1 MSLVALALDKNR
13 RFPLVV
19 AANRDESFE
28 RPTAPLAWWAPSGGG
43 PSVLGG
49 RDLRSGGTWLGLTA
63 EGRLGLLT
71 NLHDSRLTFAEAPSR
86 AEIVPNWLSA
96 RDTVDKFWM
105 RTAVAGY
112 NGFNLIAADFRM
124 GECFWMT
131 NSGVYPRRLERG
143 VYGLSGAELDA
154 PSPKVVSLKSKVL
167 QRVEHA
173 VDVDTLVSQLF
184 DALSD
189 RTPAQDD
196 KHPRTGGAR
205 DRERQLSSAFVRIP
219 GEAYG
224 TRCSTL
230 IITERVSRYLVTHV
244 LERSFGLL
252 DGQTSLLRST
262 IRRWPPRHTSQ
273 SPTPAIEHAA
283 VAELAEVS

>member
-1 MSLVALALDKNR
+1 MSLVALALDKSR

-19 AANRDESFE
+19 AVNRDESFE
-28 RPTAPLAWWAPSGGG
+28 RPTAPLSWWAPRGGG
-43 PSVLGG
+43 PSILGG

-71 NLHDSRLTFAEAPSR
+71 NLRNSRPAFEDAPSR
-86 AEIVPNWLSA
+86 ADIVPNWLSA
-96 RDTVDKFWM
+96 RDAVDKFWM

-112 NGFNLIAADFRM
+112 NGFNLIAADFRT

-143 VYGLSGAELDA
+143 IYGLSSAELDA
-154 PSPKVVSLKSKVL
+154 ASPKVDSLKNKVL
-167 QRVEHA
+167 RSVEHA
-173 VDVDTLVSQLF
+173 KGADTLVAELF

-196 KHPRTGGAR
+196 RLPRTGASR
-205 DRERQLSSAFVRIP
+205 DRERHLSSAFVRIP

-224 TRCSTL
+224 TRSSTL
-230 IITERVSRYLVTHV
+230 IVTERVNRYLVTHV
-244 LERSFGLL
+244 LERSFGPVE
-252 DGQTSLLRST
+252 GETTLLRST
-262 IRRWPPRHTSQ
+262 IRRWPPRHTSH
-273 SPTPAIEHAA
+273 SPTPAIENAA
-283 VAELAEVS
+283 VAELAEVL